1 MNRINPLY
9 VGISLFVILIFVFLK
24 LSSVSDEYYD
34 AKESYKETLT
44 LVNELSGL
52 KEVYSN
58 KSIAKESLQK
68 ILNHSSLKSV
78 EIKQKNTKSTIKLS
92 CASMDMKALN
102 FLMGKILNG
111 TYQVKNL
118 KIKQLSKIRVT
129 LDMEI
134 KW

>member
-52 KEVYSN
+52 KEVYAN
-58 KSIAKESLQK
+58 KSIAKKSLQK

-118 KIKQLSKIRVT
+118 KIKQLSKIRAT